1 MKIFDLFQLSLEN
14 FKSRKSRI
22 VFTVLG
28 FSIGIGAI
36 LFLVAL
42 GFGLQ
47 KNLLE
52 KITTEESLL
61 ALDIASSESNIV
73 ALTPDVLEEIS
84 KIPNVEK
91 VSPRAVFSSQT
102 TLEKITSEVA
112 LSLVDPDYFSLNG
125 TLPALGRN
133 FSEEDTNKAVINSSV
148 AELYNLNHETILGK
162 KIGIAIFIPKEES
175 LEIDIFETNKE
186 FEVIGIL
193 EEADSPPQ
201 IYLQKSSLPELPI
214 AEYQFAKVKV
224 KSNQEVEI
232 VREKLISM
240 GFLVSAL
247 SDVVDQANKIFKV
260 IQIVLGIFGVVALFV
275 AAIGLIN
282 TMTISLLERT
292 SEIGI
297 MKSIGASPEDIKWI
311 FLTDSIIIGFLGGL
325 GGIGIGVVTSQIF
338 NWLINILA
346 SNLGGQ
352 PIALFHYPL
361 WFLLFIGVL
370 SIFVGSI
377 AGITPAHRAAKLN
390 PLEALRYK

>member
-73 ALTPDVLEEIS
+73 ALTPNVLEEIA

-148 AELYNLNHETILGK
+148 SELYNLNH
-162 KIGIAIFIPKEES
+162 
-175 LEIDIFETNKE
+175 
-186 FEVIGIL
+186 
-193 EEADSPPQ
+193 
-201 IYLQKSSLPELPI
+201 
-214 AEYQFAKVKV
+214 
-224 KSNQEVEI
+224 
-232 VREKLISM
+232 
-240 GFLVSAL
+240 
-247 SDVVDQANKIFKV
+247 
-260 IQIVLGIFGVVALFV
+260 
-275 AAIGLIN
+275 
-282 TMTISLLERT
+282 
-292 SEIGI
+292 
-297 MKSIGASPEDIKWI
+297 
-311 FLTDSIIIGFLGGL
+311 
-325 GGIGIGVVTSQIF
+325 
-338 NWLINILA
+338 
-346 SNLGGQ
+346 
-352 PIALFHYPL
+352 
-361 WFLLFIGVL
+361 
-370 SIFVGSI
+370 
-377 AGITPAHRAAKLN
+377 
-390 PLEALRYK
+390 